1 MNRIFK
7 WIGTGILAVALVAA
21 AMAAHTWYAKPIF
34 INWFYTRVF
43 AQFAFDNPE
52 LLTRMRML
60 EPMGIRGH
68 NARLA
73 DSSPA
78 GTEKAVAKLKA
89 DYATLKDYDSSK
101 FTGQDRLSYEILDYF
116 IGTQVRGEPWRYHDF
131 PVNQLFGIQSE
142 LPNLMT
148 QSQQVNDETDAAHYL
163 ARLALFPRKMDEVIE
178 SLKLRETKNIIPPKF
193 VVEKVSEQI
202 QAFLA
207 SGAAGNPLAIALKDK
222 LAKLPA
228 EKMDQA
234 TRDALGKRAQESV
247 AANVIPAYVKLAAY
261 IETLRA
267 KALRNDGAW
276 SLPDGEKYY
285 QYQVEAMTTSKM
297 KADDLHQLGLNEVT
311 RIGTEMDKIL
321 DDEGYRQ
328 PTRAARLAA
337 LSASPSQVFSNDDAG
352 RAEVLK
358 AYTAIIADISAG
370 LDPWFG
376 IKPKAKVVVKR
387 VPAISEKTSA
397 FAYYNSPAFDGSKPG
412 VFFVSLRKV
421 DEIAKFTMRTLAYH
435 EAIPGHHLQIA
446 IAQELKGLPIFRS
459 VIPFTAYS
467 EGWALY
473 AERLAWE
480 AGYEKNPLDNLGRL
494 QAEIFRAVRLVVDTG
509 IHAKRWTREQAIEYM
524 VTNTGM
530 PEAEVTTEIERY
542 FVMPGQALAYK
553 VGMLKILELRE
564 RAKQSLGSKFDIRD
578 FHDAVLKNGAMPLD
592 VLERVIDEYIAAKKA

>member
-1 MNRIFK
+1 MKRISK
-7 WIGTGILAVALVAA
+7 WIGASILALVLLAA

-43 AQFAFDNPE
+43 AQFALDNPE

-116 IGTQVRGEPWRYHDF
+116 IGTQVRGEPWRYHSF

-148 QSQQVNDETDAAHYL
+148 QSQQVNDETDAEHYL
-163 ARLALFPRKMDEVIE
+163 ARMALFPLKMDAVIE

-207 SGAAGNPLAIALKDK
+207 FGAAGNPLAITLKEK

-234 TRDALGKRAQESV
+234 ARDALVKRAQESV

-276 SLPDGEKYY
+276 SLPDGDKYY

-311 RIGTEMDKIL
+311 RIGVEMDKIL
-321 DDEGYRQ
+321 GDEGYQ
-328 PTRAARLAA
+328 QLTRAARLTA
-337 LSASPSQVFSNDDAG
+337 LSASPSQVFSNDDTG

-358 AYTAIIADISAG
+358 AYT
-370 LDPWFG
+370 
-376 IKPKAKVVVKR
+376 R
-387 VPAISEKTSA
+387 
-397 FAYYNSPAFDGSKPG
+397 
-412 VFFVSLRKV
+412 SLRKYQLG
-421 DEIAKFTMRTLAYH
+421 FTRGSASSPKQKWLSSGCLRFPRRPPRSRITTAPRLMAPSRACSLSACGRSMR
-435 EAIPGHHLQIA
+435 
-446 IAQELKGLPIFRS
+446 LPNSLCAPSPTTRRYP
-459 VIPFTAYS
+459 VIIC
-467 EGWALY
+467 
-473 AERLAWE
+473 RL
-480 AGYEKNPLDNLGRL
+480 PLRRN
-494 QAEIFRAVRLVVDTG
+494 
-509 IHAKRWTREQAIEYM
+509 
-524 VTNTGM
+524 
-530 PEAEVTTEIERY
+530 
-542 FVMPGQALAYK
+542 
-553 VGMLKILELRE
+553 
-564 RAKQSLGSKFDIRD
+564 
-578 FHDAVLKNGAMPLD
+578 
-592 VLERVIDEYIAAKKA
+592 